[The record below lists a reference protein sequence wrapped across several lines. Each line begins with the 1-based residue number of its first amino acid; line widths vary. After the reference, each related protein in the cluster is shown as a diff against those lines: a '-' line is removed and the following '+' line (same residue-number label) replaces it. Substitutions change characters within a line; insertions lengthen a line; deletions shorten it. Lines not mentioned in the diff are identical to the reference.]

1 MESTARPYRLEYAIT
16 ARGDNDDKTMTGG
29 SHDATEAN
37 QDRLR
42 RTRVISLRVNEDE
55 ARELVGLAEQRGVT
69 LSSFLIEAARQ
80 AGDIGKA
87 RQDAEQRP
95 VVRELQHIRTE
106 IWRIGH
112 NVNQVAHNTNRDLVV
127 SVEQETSVVAAV
139 RECGE
144 LMERVSEIVRGAI
157 GNHSPNAY

>member
-1 MESTARPYRLEYAIT
+1 M
-16 ARGDNDDKTMTGG
+16 
-29 SHDATEAN
+29 
-37 QDRLR
+37 
-42 RTRVISLRVNEDE
+42 LRVNEDE
-55 ARELVGLAEQRGVT
+55 ARELAGLAEQRGVT
-69 LSSFLIEAARQ
+69 LSRFLIEAARQ
-80 AGDIGKA
+80 AGDIDKA
-87 RQDAEQRP
+87 RQDAEQWP

-127 SVEQETSVVAAV
+127 SVVASV

-144 LMERVSEIVRGAI
+144 LVERVSEIVRGAI